1 MAAHSIPSHAHNAV
15 DLSAVLANTS
25 TKLRNESLLSALV
38 HKTHQLPAM
47 FVEAEDQRPMLEMD
61 GPTLATSASIPIVD
75 MSVLSSSDPAQRAS
89 LVANIAEACE
99 KFGFFQ
105 VVNHGV
111 DESLIHRCEMEAH
124 KMFELPLDV
133 KERVHRPPGTSF
145 GYGANTWINQ
155 TVMHWAESFHMQ
167 LHPQSNIK
175 EFSGKLFAESDPTR
189 FSSTVEEYM
198 GQIETLAR
206 QLLELLTEGLGLEPT
221 RFNRYVE
228 NERMMSM
235 HSTCILRVP
244 SLSLQSA
251 CELTPTPTFSPSS
264 TKTRLRGFKCTST
277 TSGLLSSLV
286 PTASSSMSEIS
297 FRS

>member
-189 FSSTVEEYM
+189 FRFALWSIRCKVAKMFSRMGLCSLIHRLHNWSCAVPQLRSTWDKSRHWRGSYW
-198 GQIETLAR
+198 
-206 QLLELLTEGLGLEPT
+206 
-221 RFNRYVE
+221 
-228 NERMMSM
+228 S
-235 HSTCILRVP
+235 
-244 SLSLQSA
+244 
-251 CELTPTPTFSPSS
+251 FSR
-264 TKTRLRGFKCTST
+264 KD
-277 TSGLLSSLV
+277 
-286 PTASSSMSEIS
+286 
-297 FRS
+297 